1 MTATTTGKRPHLRFA
16 ALFFI
21 SFAVLAW
28 PLSFHGRAYRFL
40 VSSAVNG
47 VVFTSAEPPGM
58 ARLVPDRRPGFEW
71 YLTATIPRPS
81 GPLAE
86 SHFDVDVYQAFCLP
100 TAVLVALTLA
110 GSSAPRGKRVLLKL
124 LSGILVLQLR
134 GSVRFIALERAL
146 AGIDYG
152 SVDLVLLLV
161 NRSLVAPL
169 GMAFAFPLLL
179 WIGLFRPTF
188 IRRQPSPSN
197 SAL

>member
-1 MTATTTGKRPHLRFA
+1 MTATTTGKRQQVRFA

-28 PLSFHGRAYRFL
+28 PLSLHGRAYRFL
-40 VSSAVNG
+40 VASAVNG
-47 VVFTSAEPPGM
+47 VIFNSAASAGM
-58 ARLVPDRRPGFEW
+58 ARLVPNRRAGFEW
-71 YLTATIPRPS
+71 YLTAAISSPS

-86 SHFDVDVYQAFCLP
+86 SQFDVDVYQAFCLP
-100 TAVLVALTLA
+100 TAVFVALTLA

-152 SVDLVLLLV
+152 AVDLVLLLV

-188 IRRQPSPSN
+188 MRRPPSPSN